1 MVAPAHTDKN
11 AIPDNPEEAKAELLQ
26 LLEEQARRKEH
37 ETILNF
43 FPDEGPLRREFYPKH
58 CKFMAASKE
67 FRESIAFGGN
77 RSGKS
82 LMGAFIVACHLT
94 GEYPHWWEGRRFD
107 KPTRGIA
114 CGKEGKIVRDSIQKL
129 LMGDVG
135 KFGTGMIPA
144 RCLDRSRVSASRG
157 ASGLYDRIQVR
168 HVSGGWSTL
177 RLKSY
182 DQGRQAFESVE
193 LEFVW
198 EDEEAPMDIHSEN
211 LMRTMTTNGIVM
223 NTFTPL
229 LGTTPL
235 VRDLI
240 KRAKEGSVFSIEI
253 PWDDAPHITDE
264 MIDDMMKR
272 YPSHEIAARRYGKP
286 QLGSGAIFTIDP
298 KEFVIPPRELPDH
311 WPRIYGLDFG
321 WTHPTAAIWGA
332 WDRDSDVLYLYSEH
346 RRSKTEM
353 STHAAAING
362 RGDWIRGMS
371 ETAGTNISDG
381 RKIYSIYKRDFKL
394 KLKPADKSVEAG
406 IMKWQQRLAQGGLKV
421 FDTCTMWLSEYL
433 TYHRV
438 KGIICKEEDDLMDAT
453 RYLIMG
459 LEKYAKTKVE
469 MTGNMVGANVT
480 ELNFGNFNRRR

>member
-1 MVAPAHTDKN
+1 MVAVLPSN
-11 AIPDNPEEAKAELLQ
+11 ASPPMTLAEAKSELHR

-37 ETILNF
+37 ETWANF
-43 FPDEGPLRREFYPKH
+43 FPDTGPYRRELYHKH
-58 CKFMAASKE
+58 CQFMAASATH
-67 FRESIAFGGN
+67 RESIAFGGN

-82 LMGAFIVACHLT
+82 LMGAFVCALHLT
-94 GEYPHWWEGRRFD
+94 GEYPDWWEGRRFD
-107 KPTRGIA
+107 KPTRGVA

-129 LMGDVG
+129 LMGEAG

-157 ASGLYDRIQVR
+157 ASGLYDRIMVK

-182 DQGRQAFESVE
+182 DQGREAFESVE

-229 LGTTPL
+229 KGTTPL

-253 PWDDAPHITDE
+253 PWDDAPHITTE

-286 QLGSGAIFTIDP
+286 QLGSGAIFTLDP
-298 KEFVIPPRELPDH
+298 RELVVPPRELPDH
-311 WPRIYGLDFG
+311 WPRLYGLDFG

-332 WDRDSDVLYLYSEH
+332 WDRDADVLYLYSEH
-346 RRSKTEM
+346 RRSQTEM
-353 STHAAAING
+353 STHAAAIHARG
-362 RGDWIRGMS
+362 RWMRGMS

-381 RKIYSIYKRDFKL
+381 RKIYDIYKRDHLL
-394 KLKPADKSVEAG
+394 KLKAADKSVEAG
-406 IMKWQQRLAQGGLKV
+406 IMKWQQRMATGGLKV
-421 FDTCTMWLSEYL
+421 FDTCTGWLSEYL

-469 MTGNMVGANVT
+469 MTGHLIGNNVT
-480 ELNFGNFNRRR
+480 ELTFGNWRQ